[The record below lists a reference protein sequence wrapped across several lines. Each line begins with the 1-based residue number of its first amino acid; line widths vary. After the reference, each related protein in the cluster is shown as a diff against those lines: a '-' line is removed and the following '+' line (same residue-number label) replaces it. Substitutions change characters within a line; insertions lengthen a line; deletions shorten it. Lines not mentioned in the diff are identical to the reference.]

1 MPAVNPRLTIT
12 MQPEVSATLRRIS
25 ELTGKSQ
32 SAFIGELL
40 ESSMPMFE
48 RMAVVLEAAA
58 KLKAEGM
65 EVPGAIARGLDSAQ
79 TKLEDQLGLALDVFD
94 TGARPILQQAE
105 KVARR
110 AGRGVPAGG
119 EARPVRKPP
128 TPMSNRG
135 VTPHGKTLSKG
146 AGKGSGGG
154 QVKAVSR
161 GRKA

>member
-32 SAFIGELL
+32 SAFVAELL
-40 ESSMPMFE
+40 ESSMPMFA

-65 EVPGAIARGLDSAQ
+65 EVPGAIARGLDTAQ
-79 TKLEDQLGLALDVFD
+79 SKLEDQLGLALDVFE
-94 TGARPILQQAE
+94 TGSRPILQQAE
-105 KVARR
+105 KVTRR
-110 AGRGVPAGG
+110 AGRGGPACG
-119 EARPVRKPP
+119 EVRPVRKAPSP
-128 TPMSNRG
+128 ISNRG
-135 VTPHGKTLSKG
+135 VTPHPKTTSSP
-146 AGKGSGGG
+146 SGRANSG
-154 QVKAVSR
+154 QNAKALAR